1 MHFMHRSHDNLVK
14 YAVPLRA
21 ESDSE
26 TRVHES
32 SVWVFSLDVS
42 WSCAPRR
49 SLTFIDY

>member
-1 MHFMHRSHDNLVK
+1 MHRSHDNLVK

-32 SVWVFSLDVS
+32 SVWVLSRRLVVVRA
-42 WSCAPRR
+42 API
-49 SLTFIDY
+49 FDIY